1 MVQPAIVIMVK
12 KLPELENPRY
22 NIVRIRVVNQQDSH
36 KSPFGDR
43 GHLDEGDGRC
53 FDLFSPFSSSENSIR
68 KLKFLLSNYG

>member
-1 MVQPAIVIMVK
+1 MVHPAIVIMVK

-53 FDLFSPFSSSENSIR
+53 FDLFSPFSSSEN
-68 KLKFLLSNYG
+68 